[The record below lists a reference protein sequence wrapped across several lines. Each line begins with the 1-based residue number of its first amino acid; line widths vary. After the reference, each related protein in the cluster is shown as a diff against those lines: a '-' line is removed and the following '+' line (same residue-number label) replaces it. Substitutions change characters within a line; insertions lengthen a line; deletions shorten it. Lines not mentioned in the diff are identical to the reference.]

1 MPKEILAGDSPA
13 PANLHAV
20 GKLEMRVQLPNDP
33 ARDDV
38 LAGRPALWL
47 NPNLKANGIA
57 DPILPIRATQV
68 KEAEANWQYLAPLL
82 EKCFPE
88 LAESKGQI
96 QSKLIEAKR
105 LRVALGYDAV
115 EFGRVFIKADGDLPV
130 AGSIKARGGVYEVF
144 MHAKK
149 MAEERGILAPDGDI
163 TVLAD
168 QQAREFFSQY
178 TIAVGSTGNLGLSV
192 GIAARALGFRAVVH
206 MSSDAKQ
213 WKVDRLTRLG
223 VEVVQHKADYTTA
236 VEHARIDAEGDPTIY
251 FVDDERSQMLF
262 FGYSAAASE
271 LAAQLKDQDV
281 TIDEEHPLFIYLP
294 CGIGG
299 APGGVAYGLKAIFGD
314 AAHAFFVEPVQ
325 SPCALVHMMS
335 NSKELV
341 SVYDVGLTNQTEA
354 DGMAVARMSEFVADV
369 MKPMLSGVF
378 TVNDD
383 DLFRWL
389 WMAETTQ
396 SIRLEPS
403 ATAGF
408 SGPEFI
414 VESTQGHAYQEAH
427 GLSNKLTQA
436 THVIWTTGG
445 AFVPEDQFEQFME
458 RGASLVNID

>member
-1 MPKEILAGDSPA
+1 M
-13 PANLHAV
+13 N
-20 GKLEMRVQLPNDP
+20 VQLPNDP

-38 LAGRPALWL
+38 LAGRPTLWL

-57 DPILPIRATQV
+57 DTALPIRASQV
-68 KEAEANWQYLAPLL
+68 KEAEQNWKLLAPVLQA
-82 EKCFPE
+82 CFPE
-88 LAESKGQI
+88 LAESKGLI
-96 QSKLIEAKR
+96 QSKLIEATS
-105 LRVALGYDAV
+105 LRQAVGYEAT
-115 EFGRVFIKADGDLPV
+115 EYGRIFVKADGDLPV

-144 MHAKK
+144 MYAKQ
-149 MAEERGILAPDGDI
+149 MAEKRGILTPGGDI
-163 TVLAD
+163 TVLAGA
-168 QQAREFFSQY
+168 QASALFAQH

-236 VEHARIDAEGDPTIY
+236 VEHARIDAESDPTIY
-251 FVDDERSQMLF
+251 FVDDERSEMLF

-271 LAAQLKDQDV
+271 LAAQLDAAGV
-281 TIDEEHPLFIYLP
+281 TVDEEHPLFIYLP

-299 APGGVAYGLKAIFGD
+299 APGGAAYGLKAIFGD

-335 NSKELV
+335 GSQELV
-341 SVYDVGLTNQTEA
+341 SVYDVGLTNRTEA
-354 DGMAVARMSEFVADV
+354 DGMAVARMSAFVADV

-378 TVNDD
+378 TVADD

-389 WMAETTQ
+389 WMAETKQ

-408 SGPEFI
+408 AGPEFI
-414 VESTQGHAYQEAH
+414 VKSAQGRAYQESK
-427 GLSNKLTQA
+427 GLVGNLAQA

-445 AFVPEDQFEQFME
+445 AFVPEDQFKKFLE
-458 RGASLVNID
+458 RGASLVNVD

>member
-1 MPKEILAGDSPA
+1 MS
-13 PANLHAV
+13 
-20 GKLEMRVQLPNDP
+20 VQLPNDP

-47 NPNLKANGIA
+47 NPALKANGIA
-57 DPILPIRATQV
+57 DPSLPIRASQV
-68 KEAEANWQYLAPLL
+68 KEAEQNWKLLAPLL
-82 EKCFPE
+82 QICFPE
-88 LAESKGQI
+88 LAESKGLI
-96 QSKLIEAKR
+96 QSKLIEATS
-105 LRVALGYDAV
+105 LRKAIGYEAA
-115 EFGRVFIKADGDLPV
+115 EYGRVFVKADGDLPV

-144 MHAKK
+144 MYAKQ
-149 MAEERGILAPDGDI
+149 MAEKRGILTPGGDI
-163 TVLAD
+163 TVLAST
-168 QQAREFFSQY
+168 QARALFAQH

-213 WKVDRLTRLG
+213 WKVERLTRLG

-236 VEHARIDAEGDPTIY
+236 VECARIDAEGDPTIY
-251 FVDDERSQMLF
+251 FVDDERSEMLF

-271 LAAQLKDQDV
+271 LASQLEAAGV
-281 TIDEEHPLFIYLP
+281 TVDEEHPLFIYLP

-299 APGGVAYGLKAIFGD
+299 APGGAAYGLKAIFGD

-335 NSKELV
+335 GSKELI
-341 SVYDVGLTNQTEA
+341 SVYDVGLTNRTEA
-354 DGMAVARMSEFVADV
+354 DGMAVARMSAFVADV
-369 MKPMLSGVF
+369 MRPMLSGIF
-378 TVNDD
+378 TVADD

-408 SGPEFI
+408 AGPEFI
-414 VESTQGHAYQEAH
+414 VKSTQGRAYQEAQ
-427 GLSNKLTQA
+427 GLTGKLAQA

-445 AFVPEDQFEQFME
+445 AFVPEDQFKKFMD
-458 RGASLVNID
+458 RGASLVNVD

>member
-1 MPKEILAGDSPA
+1 MS
-13 PANLHAV
+13 
-20 GKLEMRVQLPNDP
+20 VQLPNDP

-57 DPILPIRATQV
+57 DQSLPIRAAQV
-68 KEAEANWQYLAPLL
+68 KEAEENWQLLAPVL
-82 EKCFPE
+82 ETCFPE
-88 LAESKGQI
+88 LKASKGRI
-96 QSKLIEAKR
+96 QSKLIEAED
-105 LRVALGYDAV
+105 LRGALGYGTS
-115 EFGRVFIKADGDLPV
+115 EYGRVFVKADGDLPV

-149 MAEERGILAPDGDI
+149 MAEKRGILTPGGDI
-163 TVLAD
+163 TVLVGD
-168 QQAREFFSQY
+168 QARALFAQH

-236 VEHARIDAEGDPTIY
+236 VEHARIDAEGDPNIY
-251 FVDDERSQMLF
+251 FVDDERSEMLF

-271 LAAQLKDQDV
+271 LAVQLKEQGV
-281 TIDEEHPLFIYLP
+281 TIDEDHPLFIYLP

-299 APGGVAYGLKAIFGD
+299 APGGAAYGLKAIFGD

-335 NSKELV
+335 GSKELI
-341 SVYDVGLTNQTEA
+341 SVYDVGLTNRTEA

-378 TVNDD
+378 TVDDD

-389 WMAETTQ
+389 WKAQTTQ
-396 SIRLEPS
+396 AIRLEPS

-408 SGPEFI
+408 AGPEFI
-414 VESTQGHAYQEAH
+414 VNSNQGRAYQEAH
-427 GLSNKLTQA
+427 GLSNKLAQA

-445 AFVPEDQFEQFME
+445 AFVPEEQFKEFMA
-458 RGASLVNID
+458 RGALLVK

>member
-1 MPKEILAGDSPA
+1 MS
-13 PANLHAV
+13 
-20 GKLEMRVQLPNDP
+20 VQLPNDP

-57 DPILPIRATQV
+57 DQSLPIRAAQV
-68 KEAEANWQYLAPLL
+68 KEAEENWQLLAPVL
-82 EKCFPE
+82 ETCFPE
-88 LAESKGQI
+88 LKASKGRI
-96 QSKLIEAKR
+96 QSKLIEAED
-105 LRVALGYDAV
+105 LRGALGYGTS
-115 EFGRVFIKADGDLPV
+115 EYGRVFVKADGDLPV

-149 MAEERGILAPDGDI
+149 MAEKRGILTPGGDI
-163 TVLAD
+163 TVLVGE
-168 QQAREFFSQY
+168 QARALFAQH

-236 VEHARIDAEGDPTIY
+236 VEHARIDAEGDPSIY
-251 FVDDERSQMLF
+251 FVDDERSEMLF

-271 LAAQLKDQDV
+271 LAVQLKEQGV
-281 TIDEEHPLFIYLP
+281 TIDEDHPLFIYLP

-299 APGGVAYGLKAIFGD
+299 AHGGAAYGLKAIFGD

-325 SPCALVHMMS
+325 SPCAMVHMMS
-335 NSKELV
+335 GSKELI
-341 SVYDVGLTNQTEA
+341 SVYDVGLTNRTEA

-378 TVNDD
+378 TVDDD

-389 WMAETTQ
+389 WKAQTTQ
-396 SIRLEPS
+396 AIRLEPS

-408 SGPEFI
+408 AGPEFI
-414 VESTQGHAYQEAH
+414 VNSNQGRAYQEAH
-427 GLSNKLTQA
+427 GLSNKLAQA

-445 AFVPEDQFEQFME
+445 AFVPEEQFKEFMA
-458 RGASLVNID
+458 RGALLVK

>member
-1 MPKEILAGDSPA
+1 MS
-13 PANLHAV
+13 
-20 GKLEMRVQLPNDP
+20 VQLPNDP

-57 DPILPIRATQV
+57 DQSLPIRAAQV
-68 KEAEANWQYLAPLL
+68 KEAEENWQLLAPVL
-82 EKCFPE
+82 ETCFPE
-88 LAESKGQI
+88 LKASKGRI
-96 QSKLIEAKR
+96 QSKLIEAED
-105 LRVALGYDAV
+105 LRGALGYGTS
-115 EFGRVFIKADGDLPV
+115 EYGRVFVKADGDLPV

-149 MAEERGILAPDGDI
+149 MAEKRGILTPGGDI
-163 TVLAD
+163 TVLVGE
-168 QQAREFFSQY
+168 QARALFAQH

-236 VEHARIDAEGDPTIY
+236 VEHARIDAEGDPSIY
-251 FVDDERSQMLF
+251 FVDDERSEMLF

-271 LAAQLKDQDV
+271 LAVQLKEQGV
-281 TIDEEHPLFIYLP
+281 TIDEDLPLFIYLP

-299 APGGVAYGLKAIFGD
+299 APGGAAYGLKAIFGD

-325 SPCALVHMMS
+325 SPCAMVHMMS
-335 NSKELV
+335 GSKELI
-341 SVYDVGLTNQTEA
+341 SVYDVGLTNRTEA

-378 TVNDD
+378 TVDDD

-389 WMAETTQ
+389 WKAQTTQ
-396 SIRLEPS
+396 AIRLEPS

-408 SGPEFI
+408 AGPEFI
-414 VESTQGHAYQEAH
+414 VNSNQGRAYQEAH
-427 GLSNKLTQA
+427 GLSNKLAQA

-445 AFVPEDQFEQFME
+445 AFVPEEQFKEFMA
-458 RGASLVNID
+458 RGALLVK

>member
-1 MPKEILAGDSPA
+1 MS
-13 PANLHAV
+13 
-20 GKLEMRVQLPNDP
+20 VQLPNDP
-33 ARDDV
+33 ARNDV

-47 NPNLKANGIA
+47 NPNLRANGIA
-57 DPILPIRATQV
+57 DSSLPIRATQV
-68 KEAEANWQYLAPLL
+68 KEAEENWQLLAPLL
-82 EKCFPE
+82 QKCFPE
-88 LAESKGQI
+88 LKESRGRI
-96 QSKLIEAKR
+96 QSRLIEAET
-105 LRVALGYDAV
+105 LRTTLGYGAS
-115 EFGRVFIKADGDLPV
+115 EYGRVFVKADGDLPV

-144 MHAKK
+144 MYARQ
-149 MAEERGILAPDGDI
+149 MAEKRGILTPGGDI
-163 TVLAD
+163 TVLVGE
-168 QQAREFFSQY
+168 QARGLFAQH

-236 VEHARIDAEGDPTIY
+236 VEHARIDAQADPTIY

-271 LAAQLKDQDV
+271 LAAQLKDQGV
-281 TIDEEHPLFIYLP
+281 TVDENHPLFIYLP

-299 APGGVAYGLKAIFGD
+299 APGGAAYGLKAIFGD
-314 AAHAFFVEPVQ
+314 FAHAFFVEPVQ

-335 NSKELV
+335 GSKELV
-341 SVYDVGLTNQTEA
+341 SVYDVGLTNRTEA
-354 DGMAVARMSEFVADV
+354 DGMAVARMSEFVAEV

-389 WMAETTQ
+389 WKAETTQ

-408 SGPEFI
+408 AGPEFI
-414 VESTQGHAYQEAH
+414 VKSPQGRAYQEAQ
-427 GLSNKLTQA
+427 GLTGKLAQA
-436 THVIWTTGG
+436 THVVWTTGG
-445 AFVPEDQFEQFME
+445 AFVPEDQFKKFME
-458 RGASLVNID
+458 RGASLVEAI

>member
-1 MPKEILAGDSPA
+1 MSF
-13 PANLHAV
+13 
-20 GKLEMRVQLPNDP
+20 QLPNDP
-33 ARDDV
+33 AREDV

-47 NPNLKANGIA
+47 NPSLKANGIA
-57 DPILPIRATQV
+57 DPALPIRATQV
-68 KEAEANWQYLAPLL
+68 KDAEQNWKLLAPLL
-82 EKCFPE
+82 QTCFPE
-88 LAESKGQI
+88 LTESKGLI
-96 QSKLIEAKR
+96 QSKLIEAKS
-105 LRVALGYDAV
+105 LRQAVGYEAP
-115 EFGRVFIKADGDLPV
+115 EYGRVFVKADGDLPV

-149 MAEERGILAPDGDI
+149 MAEERGVLTPGADI
-163 TVLAD
+163 TVLAGD
-168 QQAREFFSQY
+168 QARALFAQY

-236 VEHARIDAEGDPTIY
+236 VEHARIDAEADPTIY
-251 FVDDERSQMLF
+251 FVDDERSEMLF

-271 LAAQLKDQDV
+271 LAAQLDAVGV
-281 TIDEEHPLFIYLP
+281 TVDEDHPLFIYLP

-299 APGGVAYGLKAIFGD
+299 APGGAAYGLKAIFGD

-335 NSKELV
+335 GSRELV
-341 SVYDVGLTNQTEA
+341 SVYDVGLTNRTEA
-354 DGMAVARMSEFVADV
+354 DGMAVARMSAFVADV

-378 TVNDD
+378 TVADD

-408 SGPEFI
+408 AGPEFI
-414 VESTQGHAYQEAH
+414 VKSAQGRAYQEAQ
-427 GLSNKLTQA
+427 GLTGKLAQA

-445 AFVPEDQFEQFME
+445 AFVPEDQFKQFLE
-458 RGASLVNID
+458 RGASLVNVD

>member
-1 MPKEILAGDSPA
+1 MS
-13 PANLHAV
+13 
-20 GKLEMRVQLPNDP
+20 VQLPNDP

-47 NPNLKANGIA
+47 NPTLKANGIA
-57 DPILPIRATQV
+57 DQSLPNRAAPV
-68 KEAEANWQYLAPLL
+68 KESEENGQLLAPVL
-82 EKCFPE
+82 ETCFPE
-88 LAESKGQI
+88 LKASKGRI
-96 QSKLIEAKR
+96 QSKLIEAED
-105 LRVALGYDAV
+105 LRGALGYGTS
-115 EFGRVFIKADGDLPV
+115 EYGRVFVKADGDLPV

-149 MAEERGILAPDGDI
+149 MAEKRGILTPGGDI
-163 TVLAD
+163 TVLVGE
-168 QQAREFFSQY
+168 QARALFAQH

-236 VEHARIDAEGDPTIY
+236 VEHARIDAEGDPSIY
-251 FVDDERSQMLF
+251 FVDDERSEMLF

-271 LAAQLKDQDV
+271 LAVQLKEQGV
-281 TIDEEHPLFIYLP
+281 TIDEDHPLFIYLP

-299 APGGVAYGLKAIFGD
+299 APGGAAYGLKAIFGD

-325 SPCALVHMMS
+325 SPCAMVHMMS
-335 NSKELV
+335 GSKELI
-341 SVYDVGLTNQTEA
+341 SVYDVGLTNRTEA

-378 TVNDD
+378 TVDDD

-389 WMAETTQ
+389 WKAQTTQ
-396 SIRLEPS
+396 AIRLEPS

-408 SGPEFI
+408 AGPEFI
-414 VESTQGHAYQEAH
+414 VNSNQGRAYQEAH
-427 GLSNKLTQA
+427 GLSNKLAQA

-445 AFVPEDQFEQFME
+445 AFVPEEQFKEFMA
-458 RGASLVNID
+458 RGALLVK

>member
-1 MPKEILAGDSPA
+1 MS
-13 PANLHAV
+13 V
-20 GKLEMRVQLPNDP
+20 FLPDDP

-47 NPNLKANGIA
+47 NPGLTANGAHVA
-57 DPILPIRATQV
+57 DLPVKPVQV
-68 KEAEANWQYLAPLL
+68 GEAEENWLALAPLL
-82 EKCFPE
+82 KTCFPE
-88 LAESKGQI
+88 LVASKGRI
-96 QSKLIEAKR
+96 ESELIEANN
-105 LRVALGYDAV
+105 LRKALGYEGA
-115 EFGRVFIKADGDLPV
+115 EFGRLFVKADNNLPV

-144 MHAKK
+144 MHARK
-149 MAEERGILAPDGDI
+149 MAEEHGIFSAGDDVNLL
-163 TVLAD
+163 TGKA
-168 QQAREFFSQY
+168 ARALFCQH

-223 VEVVQHKADYTTA
+223 VEVVRHQADYTTA
-236 VEHARIDAEGDPTIY
+236 VEHARIDAEADPSIY

-262 FGYSAAASE
+262 FGYSAAATE
-271 LAAQLKDQDV
+271 LARQLADAGVTVDKD
-281 TIDEEHPLFIYLP
+281 HPLFVYLP

-335 NSKELV
+335 GSSELV
-341 SVYDVGLTNQTEA
+341 SVYDVGLTNRTEA
-354 DGMAVARMSEFVADV
+354 DGMAVARMSAFVADV
-369 MKPMLSGVF
+369 MKPLLSGIF
-378 TVNDD
+378 TVADD

-389 WMAETTQ
+389 WLAQVSQ

-408 SGPEFI
+408 AGPQFL
-414 VESTQGHAYQEAH
+414 VNSAQGQAYADRN
-427 GLSNKLTQA
+427 GLSDKLTGA
-436 THVIWTTGG
+436 THVVWTTGG
-445 AFVPEDQFEQFME
+445 AFVPEEQFKQFME
-458 RGASLVNID
+458 RGASLVKKN